1 MSKNLRSSPE
11 RVHSVAGSVAYKAPV
26 PASNA
31 ADRDRLALED
41 RGAGAVEF
49 GLQGGFADTI
59 LECLPTLP
67 AVMLAKRFAHNPAV
81 LAWADRITLAE
92 VASELSLAANA
103 LLREVWPVG
112 TGLEGETELAMGV
125 VVGGQARGQVTA
137 VRTDLNE
144 LSTTMSTQASAAWDS
159 VGAGISTKD
168 AFGREV
174 WGASAEAALRI
185 HADIQGK
192 KKTDFD
198 LVSLIQNTIVGA
210 MKLSHLLHPAGPG
223 VMPLRVA
230 DALKTQAYENES
242 GWDIEFAVS
251 ARGVAQAGANQVL
264 SDQTLDDAFQGVDDD
279 ATRESRLLPLLKLS
293 AEYGLTLGVRAEGI
307 VLEGEVRSVQA
318 LGNLAAAPLLA
329 DALGGLSGAAMS
341 EKFEGCASSVL
352 RLVIP
357 DPTVLTLDEAQ
368 SGVAT
373 TRSTVMNKDV
383 METEHFLSLA
393 TLSEIMTSDL
403 TVGTALAD
411 TRKVVKIN
419 LDPRQAQAHLSTTMR
434 QVLTIAGG
442 VIAEDSRLYLEGEAS
457 LSAKHVRRVLGHRA
471 LQGLD
476 RPQDLM
482 DVAIDVAM
490 GGDAALRPDLA
501 AYRREIQRMAEI
513 VKFDGARLK
522 GSVLQGLG
530 GGLDVAA
537 PGGGTGG
544 TIRAAGGIIIDKEAD
559 AEEVQKVRD
568 ALSGGQGVA

>member
-1 MSKNLRSSPE
+1 M
-11 RVHSVAGSVAYKAPV
+11 
-26 PASNA
+26 
-31 ADRDRLALED
+31 
-41 RGAGAVEF
+41 
-49 GLQGGFADTI
+49 
-59 LECLPTLP
+59 
-67 AVMLAKRFAHNPAV
+67 
-81 LAWADRITLAE
+81 
-92 VASELSLAANA
+92 
-103 LLREVWPVG
+103 
-112 TGLEGETELAMGV
+112 
-125 VVGGQARGQVTA
+125 
-137 VRTDLNE
+137 
-144 LSTTMSTQASAAWDS
+144 
-159 VGAGISTKD
+159 
-168 AFGREV
+168 
-174 WGASAEAALRI
+174 
-185 HADIQGK
+185 
-192 KKTDFD
+192 
-198 LVSLIQNTIVGA
+198 
-210 MKLSHLLHPAGPG
+210 
-223 VMPLRVA
+223 
-230 DALKTQAYENES
+230 
-242 GWDIEFAVS
+242 
-251 ARGVAQAGANQVL
+251 AQAGANQVL

-341 EKFEGCASSVL
+341 EMFEGCASSVL